1 MDALDFCALPVV
13 DLQRVG
19 TPRDGTFIPAPP
31 ECAPNMAKGSKCR
44 AHYEAVAKAEEGEA
58 VVCPYGF
65 TSARVAVGPHE
76 LALTGVV
83 PGSGDRTPKQNRAAK
98 RNPSSRVG
106 PDTLGRAGESL
117 RVAQARLDT
126 ADDEAARNYSKALHE
141 IRKYNRTVRHAAER
155 LLLRDGETR
164 LGDVG
169 RELRNIEVAADL
181 MSRQFDIIQ
190 ALAQDELLTRPLD
203 SRGNLK
209 GFVTKILHVL
219 REAHPERKI
228 YLNSDPS
235 DYDPTIA
242 VSDFSFPILVSV
254 LLDNALKYSLRGT
267 YVEVRVVRVSR
278 SEVRLEVLNLTRA
291 GVLLTADVFRRGYR
305 GSVKADGAGIGLYVA
320 SIVAQQHGSELRVQ
334 TERRSGRNRQV
345 FSLTFRVL

>member
-19 TPRDGTFIPAPP
+19 PPRDGTFIPSPP
-31 ECAPNMAKGSKCR
+31 ECASNMAKGSKCR
-44 AHYEAVAKAEEGEA
+44 AHYESVAGAGEGEA

-65 TSARVAVGPHE
+65 TSVRVAVGPHE

-83 PGSGDRTPKQNRAAK
+83 PGSGERTPKQNRAAK
-98 RNPSSRVG
+98 RNPSSRVS
-106 PDTLGRAGESL
+106 PDTLGRASESL
-117 RVAQARLDT
+117 RVAQARLDA

-155 LLLRDGETR
+155 LLLKDGETR

-203 SRGNLK
+203 GKGKLK
-209 GFVTKILHVL
+209 GFAAKIVHVL
-219 REAHPERKI
+219 REANRDRDI
-228 YLNSDPS
+228 YLNAEPQ

-254 LLDNALKYSLRGT
+254 LVDNALKYSLT
-267 YVEVRVVRVSR
+267 SSYVEVRVVQVSR
-278 SEVRLEVLNLTRA
+278 SECRLEVLNLTKP
-291 GVLLTADVFRRGYR
+291 GVTLTDDVFRRGYR
-305 GSVKADGAGIGLYVA
+305 GDVKADGAGIGLYVA
-320 SIVAQQHGSELRVQ
+320 SIVARQHGSELRVQ
-334 TERRSGRNRQV
+334 TERRNGRNRQV
-345 FSLTFRVL
+345 FSLTFRTL